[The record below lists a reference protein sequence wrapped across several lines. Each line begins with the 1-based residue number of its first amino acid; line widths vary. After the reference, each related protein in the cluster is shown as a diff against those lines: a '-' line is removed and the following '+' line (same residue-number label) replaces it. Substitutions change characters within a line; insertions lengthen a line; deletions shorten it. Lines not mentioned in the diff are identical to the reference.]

1 MSTVKIAGVNCR
13 ADTIVSDPVNQVK
26 QMLSKRERERYKRQM
41 MLFGDEGQERL
52 KKANIFIAGAGGLGS
67 PVSIYLAVAGVG
79 TLTVV
84 DKDVVEQTNLN
95 RQILHID
102 RDIGRKKTASAEEK
116 LHAINPDITVKVIDT
131 TIDESNCAQLVGR
144 ADGIVDAMDN
154 YPTRYLLNDIAL
166 QKNIPLFHGAIR
178 GFYGQATTI
187 IPGKTACLRC
197 IFPSAP
203 PKEVFPVV
211 GVTPG
216 FIGMIQVN
224 EVLKYLLGTGEL
236 LANRLLIWDG
246 LTARA
251 EEIAVVRNPACIS
264 CGTGHASKNASTGT
278 AKKIPTGKK
287 K

>member
-1 MSTVKIAGVNCR
+1 
-13 ADTIVSDPVNQVK
+13 
-26 QMLSKRERERYKRQM
+26 MLSKRERERYKRQM

-84 DKDVVEQTNLN
+84 DKDVVELTNLN
-95 RQILHID
+95 RQILHYD
-102 RDIGRKKTASAEEK
+102 RDIGKKKVASAEEK
-116 LHAINPDITVKVIDT
+116 LRAINPDITVKVIDT
-131 TIDESNCAQLVGR
+131 TIDELNCARLVGR

-246 LTARA
+246 MTAHA
-251 EEIAVVRNPACIS
+251 EEISVVRNPACMS
-264 CGTGHASKNASTGT
+264 CGSGPAPKKTTAVN
-278 AKKIPTGKK
+278 AKKIPKGKK